1 MAKDTVGIIGASK
14 CTPQEYER
22 AYKLGKGLAQ
32 AGRPVVCGGLSGI
45 MEAVSKGVAEEGGL
59 AVGILPQS
67 HPSHANPYIT
77 IAVATGLGHARNFV
91 IVNTSKVLIAVG
103 GEYGTLSEI
112 ALALKTGKTVL
123 GLDTWQIPGV
133 VKMASVEEA
142 LKTVREILL

>member
-1 MAKDTVGIIGASK
+1 MKNIVGVIGASK
-14 CTPQEYER
+14 CTPQEYES

-32 AGRPVVCGGLSGI
+32 IGYPVVCGGLTGV

-59 AVGILPQS
+59 VIGILPQS
-67 HPSHANPYIT
+67 HTSYANPYVT
-77 IAVATGLGHARNFV
+77 VAVATGLGHARNSI

-123 GLDTWQIPGV
+123 GLNTWQIPGV
-133 VKMASVEEA
+133 IKVASVEEA
-142 LKTVREILL
+142 LKTVKEILL